1 MLKLAMN
8 ARHHSCNFDAYDSP
22 QSHEITTIF
31 EVWIQPR
38 SFIKLNSELY
48 SWNKWS
54 ICSSLICVKSSHI
67 ECLWPPPFWWGQ
79 MISLI
84 IFAAS
89 SASTLDGAR
98 TKAWGWWWVCARDS
112 SSTIGHGDAISES
125 IISGL
130 LGGSSRCVISDMSS
144 ASGPM
149 ASMLH
154 GGSARALSLGTHS
167 ISSPGLSRIHLISQQ
182 ASPNACLISLLF
194 VLELLTASGGSQGME
209 VLGLGLWCEWKKSHI
224 ICFFPS
230 ACVFLIGSWTSFS
243 IALHLA
249 A

>member
-1 MLKLAMN
+1 MLKSAMN
-8 ARHHSCNFDAYDSP
+8 AQHHSHNFDTYDSP
-22 QSHEITTIF
+22 QSHEIATIF

-38 SFIKLNSELY
+38 SFIKFNSELY
-48 SWNKWS
+48 TWNNWS

-67 ECLWPPPFWWGQ
+67 ECLWLPPFQWGQ

-89 SASTLDGAR
+89 SASTLDGAG

-130 LGGSSRCVISDMSS
+130 LGGSSCCVISDMSS
-144 ASGPM
+144 ASGPVT
-149 ASMLH
+149 SMLH
-154 GGSARALSLGTHS
+154 GGSAGALLLGTHS
-167 ISSPGLSRIHLISQQ
+167 ISSPGLSRIH
-182 ASPNACLISLLF
+182 LISLLF

>member
-1 MLKLAMN
+1 MLKSAMN
-8 ARHHSCNFDAYDSP
+8 ARHHSHNFDTYDSP

-31 EVWIQPR
+31 EAWIQPR
-38 SFIKLNSELY
+38 SFIKFDSELY
-48 SWNKWS
+48 TQNNWS

-67 ECLWPPPFWWGQ
+67 ECLWPPPFQWGQ

-84 IFAAS
+84 VFAAS

-98 TKAWGWWWVCARDS
+98 TKARGWWWVCARDS
-112 SSTIGHGDAISES
+112 SSTVGHGDAISES

-154 GGSARALSLGTHS
+154 GSSAGASSLGTRS
-167 ISSPGLSRIHLISQQ
+167 ISSPGLSRIHSIS
-182 ASPNACLISLLF
+182 SLF
-194 VLELLTASGGSQGME
+194 VSELLTASGGSQGME
-209 VLGLGLWCEWKKSHI
+209 VLGLGLRCEWKKSHI
-224 ICFFPS
+224 IRFFPS
-230 ACVFLIGSWTSFS
+230 AHVFLIESW
-243 IALHLA
+243 
-249 A
+249 